1 MTLNNVYV
9 LMFNGAFDV
18 AVDVLQT
25 LIHECARTS
34 QHMKNARTTQLEKR
48 ANVSSSNNNTINL

>member
-1 MTLNNVYV
+1 
-9 LMFNGAFDV
+9 MFNGAFDV